1 MCETIHT
8 TVSLL
13 PTMKGDDYALLEV
26 KPSKSTAARM
36 SPA

>member
-13 PTMKGDDYALLEV
+13 PTMEGGDGYALLEV
-26 KPSKSTAARM
+26 KPIKSEVM
-36 SPA
+36 QLV

>member
-13 PTMKGDDYALLEV
+13 PTMEGDDYALLEV
-26 KPSKSTAARM
+26 KPIKSEVTQLV
-36 SPA
+36 